1 VLLPIFTL
9 LQVVESQAKNTYD
22 QSITSGNSI
31 TQSGN
36 TSIGGVNNIINNST
50 DFLKVFQSFNI
61 QVVSKIGA
69 IFLKELY
76 NILKKDLINLLSSI
90 IKDVEKSARLKKYT
104 IILRLVNIL
113 LIVSQLIQDYRKCK
127 SLINDV
133 LLLLKTI
140 FGKPNGNI
148 PLPLLLLSQFLPGSS
163 PERAS
168 INTIELLQ
176 SVGIPTGVLPDGSPN
191 LMAVYNYMTHQG
203 SDKEESENGK
213 VEGVVIV
220 PPTTGGILRV
230 FAKKR

>member
-1 VLLPIFTL
+1 M
-9 LQVVESQAKNTYD
+9 LQVVESGAKNTYNS
-22 QSITSGNSI
+22 QITSANTI

-36 TSIGGVNNIINNST
+36 TSLGEVNNIINGQT

-90 IKDVEKSARLKKYT
+90 IKDVEKSARLKKYAV
-104 IILRLVNIL
+104 IIRLVNVL

-127 SLINDV
+127 SLINDI
-133 LLLLKTI
+133 LLLLNTI
-140 FGKPNGNI
+140 FGRPNGNI

-176 SVGIPTGVLPDGSPN
+176 SVGIPTGTLPDGSPN
-191 LMAVYNYMTHQG
+191 LMAVYNFMTHQG
-203 SDKEESENGK
+203 SDKEETENGK